1 MRVRIHLNEVPL
13 SGYDNIRVGSTE
25 ELTAVVNKFDSG
37 ELDELILEAAFD
49 LVPLNIAEET
59 LGKLTKLV
67 KKNGGKFIIIGRDLY
82 EVCKAFTNY
91 NIDISDVNTL
101 LFGENKRIGFPAIT
115 MSDLLKN
122 NLGLKIIKK
131 RVDEFVYSIE
141 AQR

>member
-1 MRVRIHLNEVPL
+1 MRLRIHLNEDAL
-13 SGYDNIRVGSTE
+13 SGYSNIRVSNVE
-25 ELTAVVNKFDSG
+25 EMLEAIKKFDPG
-37 ELDELILEAAFD
+37 ELDELIIEAAFD
-49 LVPLNIAEET
+49 LVALNKAEEI

-67 KKNGGKFIIIGRDLY
+67 KKNGGKFVIIGRDLY
-82 EVCKAFTNY
+82 ETCKAFTNY

-101 LFGENKRIGFPAIT
+101 LFGENKRLGFPAIT

-131 RVDEFVYSIE
+131 RVNEFVYSIE